1 MPVRKLRSSAD
12 IAGHAQ
18 ANAVPPTATAARL
31 SYNNLDMKFAVIA
44 DYDAADPQLA
54 VVRPV
59 HREYL
64 TKLRDAGKLVLSGP
78 LTDSGGA
85 LIVLET
91 DSKEQAAAI
100 VDADPFAKSGVYKS
114 WVIRPWNP
122 IVVNKALLPD

>member
-1 MPVRKLRSSAD
+1 
-12 IAGHAQ
+12 
-18 ANAVPPTATAARL
+18 
-31 SYNNLDMKFAVIA
+31 MKFAVIA

-64 TKLRDAGKLVLSGP
+64 TKLRDAGKLVISGP
-78 LTDSGGA
+78 LTDTGGA

-91 DSKEQAAAI
+91 ASKEEADAI
-100 VDADPFAKSGVYKS
+100 VAADPFVKSGVFKS

-122 IVVNKALLPD
+122 IFVNKSLLPD